1 MWLGRYRICVRIG
14 DAFRGDSINLCFLT
28 VRYFS
33 QARIDK
39 IMNTPPLR
47 APFLFSLLLVLLC
60 QPFVANALSPDEVVV
75 VANSRAADSVK
86 LAKYYMKIRAI
97 PPEHLIKIRTTWK
110 EDCDRK
116 DYDKNIA
123 APIRKA
129 ITKLRTTK
137 NIRCIVT
144 MYGVPLKIRPPTLD
158 FKDEERVANLRQQRQ
173 QLQQKLETAEG
184 HEQNEFKERVKS
196 IKQQVELLLQTN
208 LRASVDSELAL
219 VLTEDYPLEDW
230 LPNPFFLGFRKQEL
244 FLKRN
249 EVLIVGRLDG
259 PTADTVRRVIDDTV
273 AVERTGLQGTA
284 YFDARWK
291 KPENKTTES
300 GYALYDAALHH
311 AAEKLTVSGHL
322 PVVLDDRVELFEEGS
337 CPDAALYSGWYSLA
351 NYVDAF
357 TWVPGSIGFHIASS
371 ESVTLKRENS
381 RVWCKRM
388 LEEGVA
394 ATIGPVYEPYVQA
407 FPLPD
412 LFFSKLTEGYLT
424 LGEVYLISLPFLSWQ
439 MVLVGDPLYLPFK
452 PADEN

>member
-1 MWLGRYRICVRIG
+1 M
-14 DAFRGDSINLCFLT
+14 SI
-28 VRYFS
+28 
-33 QARIDK
+33 
-39 IMNTPPLR
+39 
-47 APFLFSLLLVLLC
+47 SLLRSLLIFSALLALLC
-60 QPFVANALSPDEVVV
+60 RPSIVIALNPDEVVV

-97 PPEHLIKIRTTWK
+97 PPDHLIKIRTTW
-110 EDCDRK
+110 EEICDRK

-123 APIRKA
+123 APIREA
-129 ITKLRTTK
+129 ITKLRTAK

-144 MYGVPLKIRPPTLD
+144 IFGVPLKIRPPILD
-158 FKDEERVANLRQQRQ
+158 FEDEEKVENLQQQ
-173 QLQQKLETAEG
+173 IKQLQQKFETAEG
-184 HEQNEFKERVKS
+184 PEQNEINARLKSLKLRVK
-196 IKQQVELLLQTN
+196 LLLKTN
-208 LRASVDSELAL
+208 ERASVDSELAL

-230 LPNPFFLGFRKQEL
+230 LPNPFFLGFRRQEL
-244 FLKRN
+244 LLKRN
-249 EVLIVGRLDG
+249 DVLIVSRLDG
-259 PTADTVRRVIDDTV
+259 PTADIVRRVMDDTV

-291 KPENKTTES
+291 KPENKKPEN
-300 GYALYDAALHH
+300 GYALYDAALHR
-311 AAEKLTVSGHL
+311 AAETLTVGGRL
-322 PVVLDDRVELFEEGS
+322 PVILDDRTELFEEGT

-351 NYVDAF
+351 NYIDAF

-371 ESVTLKRENS
+371 ECATLKQENS
-381 RVWCKRM
+381 RVWCLRM

-424 LGEVYLISLPFLSWQ
+424 LGEVYLISLPFLSWH

-452 PADEN
+452 PKEKS